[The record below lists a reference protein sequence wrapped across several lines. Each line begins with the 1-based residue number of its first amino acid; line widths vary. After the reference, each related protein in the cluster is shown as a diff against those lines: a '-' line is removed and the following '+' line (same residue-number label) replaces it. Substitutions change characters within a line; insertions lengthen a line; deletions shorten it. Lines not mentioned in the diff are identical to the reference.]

1 MNRYPITSARIRPLQ
16 ERPGPFLSDANRD
29 VLRKELIGPTTAE
42 RAANRQARIGQIAD
56 PTAVGAYINS
66 GRATGGR
73 VNPTAENQGDIF
85 TTNWVYDPESGTR
98 RQAQGWFAPWEIEDN
113 QGNPV
118 YDESSPEWQ
127 KAAQLRLEVRANNQV
142 AQNRQIEQ
150 DYQREVVPSQTAN
163 RLAAGLQTAGFEFTP
178 GYLNDAANRESLYN
192 SRGNLGGFVNAN
204 PNSVR
209 QGGFN
214 PYLLQNQGLWS
225 GRDDP
230 MGVQERARQ
239 AHAASLREEG
249 TYSSP
254 MEAEV
259 DGGYDYRQR
268 RYAGATAGPG
278 GVVQENISY
287 PQLPQM
293 RPPGYGRPGDPDYD
307 AWEIRRQDRERTHP
321 GTTAPSSYLP
331 RDPSEEGPFS
341 TGGEYRYLSGRG
353 PRASLSNYSAR
364 IRPRY

>member
-56 PTAVGAYINS
+56 PTAVAGYIDS

-127 KAAQLRLEVRANNQV
+127 KAAQMRLEVRANNQV
-142 AQNRQIEQ
+142 AQNRQSEQ

-163 RLAAGLQTAGFEFTP
+163 RLAAGLQTAGIGVAAGALNNAEF
-178 GYLNDAANRESLYN
+178 REGLYN
-192 SRGNLGGFVNAN
+192 SRGNLPGYVGSINATRN
-204 PNSVR
+204 RP
-209 QGGFN
+209 QYG
-214 PYLLQNQGLWS
+214 
-225 GRDDP
+225 
-230 MGVQERARQ
+230 ET
-239 AHAASLREEG
+239 EG
-249 TYSSP
+249 
-254 MEAEV
+254 
-259 DGGYDYRQR
+259 DGGYDPRQR

-278 GVVQENISY
+278 GVVESSISY
-287 PQLPQM
+287 PQADM
-293 RPPGYGRPGDPDYD
+293 DRFDVGRPG
-307 AWEIRRQDRERTHP
+307 QD
-321 GTTAPSSYLP
+321 SSPPTLRLP

-353 PRASLSNYSAR
+353 PRASLTNYSAR